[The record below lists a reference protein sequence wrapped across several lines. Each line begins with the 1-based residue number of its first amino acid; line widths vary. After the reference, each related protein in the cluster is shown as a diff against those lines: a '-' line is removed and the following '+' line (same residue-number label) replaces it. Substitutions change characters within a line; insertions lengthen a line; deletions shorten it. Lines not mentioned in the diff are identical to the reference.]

1 LASVV
6 TENIILLIPTLFA
19 MMIFALVANAV
30 VANYAKQQQTIVIE
44 SAQNKLTT
52 TISQLYFSVNQPEI
66 PSCVVTKTMP
76 LPELIDGQNYIV
88 NGNLS
93 DNRLTLTFNFPGVLR
108 TDNVV
113 VNLGPE
119 AQWDQSSVFSS
130 TNPNSVIII
139 EKYFNATIGDF
150 RIKLSFR

>member
-1 LASVV
+1 MASVV

-30 VANYAKQQQTIVIE
+30 VANYATQQQTIVIE
-44 SAQNKLTT
+44 SAQNTLTT

-76 LPELIDGQNYIV
+76 IPELIDGQNYIV
-88 NGNLS
+88 NGNFD
-93 DNRLTLTFNFPGVLR
+93 DNRLTLTFNFPGIPR

-119 AQWDQSSVFSS
+119 VQWDQSSVFSS
-130 TNPNSVIII
+130 TNTNSVIII

-150 RIKLSFR
+150 RIKLGFR